1 MEKTFCDI
9 CGVEMKK
16 RNYYIYR
23 IMHEKPGLDMC
34 DFAVSSHLDVCQDC
48 TEKFIIK
55 ENRVNQG
62 K

>member
-1 MEKTFCDI
+1 
-9 CGVEMKK
+9 VEMKK
-16 RNYYIYR
+16 LNYYIYR
-23 IMHEKPGLDMC
+23 LMHEKPGLDMC

-48 TEKFIIK
+48 CEKFITK